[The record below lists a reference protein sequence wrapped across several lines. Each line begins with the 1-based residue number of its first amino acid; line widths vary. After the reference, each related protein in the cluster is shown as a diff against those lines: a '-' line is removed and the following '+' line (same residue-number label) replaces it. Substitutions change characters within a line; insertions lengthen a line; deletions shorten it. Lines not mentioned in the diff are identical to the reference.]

1 MDFTREPIIETVISA
16 KEGHK
21 LLVRSSKISGA
32 EEYNVDAV
40 EVVSFGSVQ
49 FFRAQEKPRPFL
61 VPVTDYEVLEVREM
75 RLPIKNANYERAIK
89 IAPKKESGKKS
100 KGQEKA
106 QEKTKAKTEEKA
118 EEQPAEE
125 GDAKKKRTRRR
136 TRRKKGEDA
145 EAPEAD
151 EVIESSEQ
159 KVEETPPPRKPLVP
173 PPTTLISE
181 TISRYKDILMGEDE
195 GRVEPPELPKE
206 LQEEE
211 VKSD

>member
-61 VPVTDYEVLEVREM
+61 VPVTDYEVLEMREM
-75 RLPIKNANYERAIK
+75 RLPIKSASHERTIK
-89 IAPKKESGKKS
+89 IASKKEGGKKPHV
-100 KGQEKA
+100 KE
-106 QEKTKAKTEEKA
+106 TIEEKA
-118 EEQPAEE
+118 ESREE
-125 GDAKKKRTRRR
+125 GEGKKKRTRRR
-136 TRRKKGEDA
+136 TRRKKGE
-145 EAPEAD
+145 
-151 EVIESSEQ
+151 ESV
-159 KVEETPPPRKPLVP
+159 VEETVGASEELPPPRKPLVP

-181 TISRYKDILMGEDE
+181 TISRYKDILLNEE
-195 GRVEPPELPKE
+195 VEKVVPPALPKE
-206 LQEEE
+206 LMEEE
-211 VKSD
+211 EAKSD

>member
-1 MDFTREPIIETVISA
+1 MDFTREPIVETVISA

-75 RLPIKNANYERAIK
+75 RLPIKSANHERAIK
-89 IAPKKESGKKS
+89 IAPKKEGGKKS
-100 KGQEKA
+100 KAKE
-106 QEKTKAKTEEKA
+106 KTEERA
-118 EEQPAEE
+118 EERAEE
-125 GDAKKKRTRRR
+125 GEAKKKRTRRR
-136 TRRKKGEDA
+136 TRRKKGEDS
-145 EAPEAD
+145 EAPETD
-151 EVIESSEQ
+151 EAVEPSEERA
-159 KVEETPPPRKPLVP
+159 EETPPPRKPLVP

-195 GRVEPPELPKE
+195 GKVKPPELPKE
-206 LQEEE
+206 LLQEE
-211 VKSD
+211 VKDEAQEEAKSE